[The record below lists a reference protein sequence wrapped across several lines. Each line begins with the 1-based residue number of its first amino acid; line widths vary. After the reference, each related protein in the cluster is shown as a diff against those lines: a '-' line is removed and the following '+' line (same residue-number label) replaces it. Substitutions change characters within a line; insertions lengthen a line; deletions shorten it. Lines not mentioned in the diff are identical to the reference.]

1 MQKQQEPLS
10 NHFVMVPV
18 LVTGGYGFIG
28 SHLVEWL
35 VTAGAD
41 VTIIDNFQ
49 AGKKTNL
56 DNVGDKIGRVDGDV
70 RDASIIDSVIE
81 KVKPRYVF
89 HLAANASVPLS
100 VDEPS
105 YDFHTNSSGT
115 FVVLDAVRRLAKD
128 SCTKVVVASS
138 GAVYGEPASFPIQE
152 TDALAPISPYGASK
166 LGAEIEARIYERVY
180 QVPVVIA
187 RIFNAYGPRMAR
199 FVILDF
205 LRKLHHD
212 PLRLEVLGTGK
223 QIRDFTYVD
232 DTVQGLVHLA
242 AYGVPCEA
250 YNLSSGSYYS
260 VNTLAIEMIDL
271 LNLTGKTEIVHT
283 GSSWVGDAQRWE
295 VAIEKI
301 KGLGYLPRVSL
312 RQGIE
317 HTLEWFR
324 AENRS

>member
-1 MQKQQEPLS
+1 MLKQQELLAAAFRDAPI
-10 NHFVMVPV
+10 

-35 VTAGAD
+35 VEAGAG
-41 VTIIDNFQ
+41 VTILDNLQ
-49 AGKKTNL
+49 AGKVANL
-56 DNVGDKIGRVDGDV
+56 ETVADKITRVEGDV
-70 RDASIIDSVIE
+70 RDTVAVDGVIE
-81 KVKPRYVF
+81 ELKPHYVF

-100 VDEPS
+100 VDEPA

-115 FVVLDAVRRLAKD
+115 FVVLDAIRRLAKD
-128 SCTKVVVASS
+128 SCKKIVVASS
-138 GAVYGEPASFPIQE
+138 GAVYGEPASFPIKE
-152 TDALAPISPYGASK
+152 TDALSPISPYGASK

-205 LRKLHHD
+205 LRKLHRD

-223 QIRDFTYVD
+223 QIRDFTYVS
-232 DTVQGLVHLA
+232 DTVQGLLHLA
-242 AYGVPCEA
+242 VHGVPCES
-250 YNLSSGSYYS
+250 YNLSSGAYHS
-260 VNTLAIEMIDL
+260 VNSLALEMIDVL
-271 LNLTGKTEIVHT
+271 SLSGKTEIVHT

-295 VAIEKI
+295 VAIDKI
-301 KGLGYLPRVSL
+301 RVLGYTPSISL

-317 HTLEWFR
+317 HTLKWFR
-324 AENRS
+324 AENNI